1 MSTSASDAVD
11 PVFDREIRQIIPSP
25 GYSAIFFDEEDG
37 EPWADS
43 LVGWALVAEA
53 PGKSGEPQSR
63 PSVVGL
69 VADGKSVL
77 FVDEFPN
84 FVGYL
89 SPEGRFEDWTE
100 DVRLAFEQQQ
110 QNRPA
115 PVRNEETPRAL
126 QRKKTSW

>member
-1 MSTSASDAVD
+1 MSTTAPDAVEQL
-11 PVFDREIRQIIPSP
+11 FDREIKQIIPSP

-43 LVGWALVAEA
+43 LVGWALFSESTGDAD
-53 PGKSGEPQSR
+53 GPQFR
-63 PSVVGL
+63 TSVIGL

-89 SPEGRFEDWTE
+89 SPEGRFEDWRVDARQAWE
-100 DVRLAFEQQQ
+100 AQQSRGSKPPSPRRKIWHDDV
-110 QNRPA
+110 
-115 PVRNEETPRAL
+115 
-126 QRKKTSW
+126 